1 MDRVEILGVPVDNV
15 TQAEVL
21 DRISGFVEDAGPHQI
36 VTVNPEFVMAAQ
48 EDPEFAG
55 VLRAAHL
62 ALPDGI
68 GLVWASRLLDRPIKS
83 RVTGVDT
90 VLELAG
96 AAAARGWRLFLLGAA
111 EDVAERASEVL
122 QKRHPSLQVVGAL
135 AGSPSPDDEERIAEA
150 VRASQPHV
158 LLVAFGA
165 PTQDLWI
172 ARNLARLG
180 VPVAMGVGGSF
191 DFIAGLA
198 PRAPRWMQRLG
209 LEWLHRLIQEPWRW
223 RRMLALPRFA
233 GRVLFQAARRG

>member
-1 MDRVEILGVPVDNV
+1 MERVEILGVAVDNV
-15 TQAEVL
+15 TPDSVL
-21 DRISGFVEDAGPHQI
+21 DRISGFVEVGTPHHV

-48 EDPEFAG
+48 EDPEFGG

-68 GLVWASRLLDRPIKS
+68 GLVWASRLLARPLQA

-90 VLELAG
+90 VFELAG
-96 AAAARGWRLFLLGAA
+96 AAATRGWRLFLLGAA
-111 EDVAERASEVL
+111 EGIAERASQALRE
-122 QKRHPSLQVVGAL
+122 RHPSLQVVGTL
-135 AGSPSPDDEERIAEA
+135 AGSPSSDDEELIS
-150 VRASQPHV
+150 RAIRAARPHV

-165 PTQDLWI
+165 PIQDLWI
-172 ARNLARLG
+172 AQNLDRLG

-198 PRAPRWMQRLG
+198 PRAPGWMQRLG
-209 LEWLHRLIQEPWRW
+209 VEWLYRLIKEPWRW

-233 GRVLFQAARRG
+233 SRVLLQAVRRD